1 MDYLH
6 IVGSAYLLIA
16 FVKTMLALPGAGLAA
31 RVMALHGRHGGSI
44 VTCFA
49 LLVLALPLVTL
60 FTWPRMLRDE
70 GMRFFLMYSNRQ
82 IICQLVRAMQ

>member
-1 MDYLH
+1 MDYLY
-6 IVGSAYLLIA
+6 IVGSAYLVIA

-31 RVMALHGRHGGSI
+31 SVMARHGCHGGS
-44 VTCFA
+44 VFTCLA
-49 LLVLALPLVTL
+49 LLLLALPLVTL

-70 GMRFFLMYSNRQ
+70 GMRFFLVYSNRQ